1 MNSLRRRLQSEADG
15 FTLVELVVVM
25 LIAGVIGTIGVFS
38 FVNYRNMSQER
49 GSTSELISFLRS
61 AAEQS
66 VSEGRT
72 YCVALANGTPAT
84 SNRSYSLWQ
93 KACTSAGGGTL
104 TLSKT
109 TQSTNVSF
117 VASVTNP
124 SPAPACSSGFTCLYF
139 YPRGTAL
146 PASIVVSSR
155 ARQKL
160 YTIRVEGLTAR
171 VYLA

>member
-1 MNSLRRRLQSEADG
+1 MTTLHRRLNADDRG
-15 FTLVELVVVM
+15 FTLIELVVVM
-25 LIAGVIGTIGVFS
+25 LIAGVIGTIGIFS

-49 GSTSELISFLRS
+49 GSTKELVSFLRA

-72 YCVALANGTPAT
+72 YCVALSNGTPAT

-93 KACTSAGGGTL
+93 RACTAAAGGTQ
-104 TLSKT
+104 TISRT

-117 VASVTNP
+117 VATVTNP
-124 SPAPACSSGFTCLYF
+124 SPAPACSTGFTCLYF

-146 PASIVVSSR
+146 PASLVVSSR
-155 ARQKL
+155 ARSKT

-171 VYLA
+171 VYQA